1 MTSVI
6 QSAAVKERMLVI
18 LLLVSVL
25 QFSLYHYNQLD
36 VLVPAI
42 LDGGSCLSVS

>member
-25 QFSLYHYNQLD
+25 QDSLYDHNRLD

-42 LDGGSCLSVS
+42 LVY